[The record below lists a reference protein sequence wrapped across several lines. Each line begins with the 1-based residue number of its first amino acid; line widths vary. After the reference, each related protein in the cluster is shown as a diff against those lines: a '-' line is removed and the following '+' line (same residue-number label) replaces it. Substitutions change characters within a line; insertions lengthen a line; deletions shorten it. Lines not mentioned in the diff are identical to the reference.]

1 MPVEKS
7 MYYLTHLSCHL
18 ANSYKMV
25 SIKYTC
31 FQLMC
36 QGGEIQ
42 FDSIL
47 KSLVHFEATDDL
59 SLQSFII
66 YGKNGFKT
74 KHEYFPGI
82 DVNIFGSIH
91 CKLLHSNGNKVS
103 IIFFRSGKIKI
114 AGGLINLKDDC
125 YIRSITDSVCSIFT
139 GSPCSFFKI
148 SLLNAIFRISMNPRI
163 FRKFIFDL
171 QETGSFH
178 RIKEPT
184 LTGRGNITCARVY
197 PFNNRKSHLSVD
209 PKGAIQMFAFQSFHE
224 IDSVASSFFASSSS
238 LLPLT

>member
-18 ANSYKMV
+18 ANSYKMVSIKYTNSYKMV

-66 YGKNGFKT
+66 YGKNGFK
-74 KHEYFPGI
+74 KRQLGALILHVGNVHLY
-82 DVNIFGSIH
+82 
-91 CKLLHSNGNKVS
+91 LLSHQLWLSNAT
-103 IIFFRSGKIKI
+103 IIT
-114 AGGLINLKDDC
+114 ALKDC
-125 YIRSITDSVCSIFT
+125 FEINFEPSWTSHF
-139 GSPCSFFKI
+139 
-148 SLLNAIFRISMNPRI
+148 PRLP
-163 FRKFIFDL
+163 RK
-171 QETGSFH
+171 Q
-178 RIKEPT
+178 
-184 LTGRGNITCARVY
+184 
-197 PFNNRKSHLSVD
+197 
-209 PKGAIQMFAFQSFHE
+209 
-224 IDSVASSFFASSSS
+224 
-238 LLPLT
+238 